1 MSHPA
6 QRRFCRRVRRKH
18 PLHFWK
24 KNVIDVGS
32 LDINGTN
39 RYLFNKCN
47 YVGVD
52 LIGGKNVD
60 FVGVAEM
67 VIPQIEKQWSWH
79 QGFVDVIIST
89 EMLEHDRT
97 WADSLRVM
105 YDSLRHG
112 GLLVITCAGDG
123 REEHG
128 TTSSLPGDSPATN
141 EYYKNVSNE
150 MFASV
155 IKADMFS
162 EYFLRQYRTDLQ
174 FYGIK
179 KWK

>member
-18 PLHFWK
+18 LFHFWK

-32 LDINGTN
+32 LDINGNN
-39 RYLFNKCN
+39 RYLFFRCN

-52 LIGGKNVD
+52 IVSGKNVD
-60 FVGVAEM
+60 FVGQAEYM
-67 VIPQIEKQWSWH
+67 VPDIARQWNRKK
-79 QGFVDVIIST
+79 GVVDVIIST

-97 WADSLRVM
+97 WEDSLTAM
-105 YDSLRHG
+105 YDSLNDG
-112 GLLVITCAGDG
+112 GLLLITCAGNG
-123 REEHG
+123 RKEHG
-128 TTSSLPGDSPATN
+128 TLSCTPSDSPGTTS
-141 EYYKNVSNE
+141 YYKNISNE

-155 IKADMFS
+155 LRADMFD
-162 EYFLRQYRTDLQ
+162 EYYLRQHNTDLQ